1 MVKRDA
7 ASDDFYARLNDY
19 YYQFLRIGNN
29 YNQTV
34 KTFHQHFSEGSA
46 TARLARLEQYTRE
59 LRDNAE
65 QVLRL
70 AKQYEERDDR

>member
-1 MVKRDA
+1 MVTRDA

-34 KTFHQHFSEGSA
+34 KSFHRHFSAASA
-46 TARLARLEQYTRE
+46 AARLAKLEQYTKE

-65 QVLRL
+65 RVLKL
-70 AKQYEERDDR
+70 AREYRQRDAR